1 MGIRPATIS
10 EYLHRWLFQ
19 GLNGKMFLISFMTGD
34 SPTRPLRRSMQ
45 PFLMKGSIFVRQGEL
60 GWKKWT
66 PSDRGKTVRT
76 EVLNEQITEAG
87 IHGGIQG
94 ECG

>member
-1 MGIRPATIS
+1 M
-10 EYLHRWLFQ
+10 LHDEV
-19 GLNGKMFLISFMTGD
+19 IVT
-34 SPTRPLRRSMQ
+34 
-45 PFLMKGSIFVRQGEL
+45 EL

-66 PSDRGKTVRT
+66 PSDRGKIVRT